1 MIKPTIRLAVLVA
14 ALHFISYAQLYK
26 GPAAG
31 TSEPGITTNT
41 NSVGVLQKPSSL
53 KLNIFNKFKSED
65 IPGPEYSTPP
75 KAPLGS
81 NIVRDVSFTHLNKSA
96 AESGI
101 IEFASFNGIED
112 AVSPSGFI
120 SIPPDPY
127 IAAGPEHLIQVVN
140 TRFRITDKKG
150 NHIKSIWAS
159 NWYGGLG
166 IENVSPFD
174 CKVIYD
180 HHSKRWVM
188 VWLHVNNTSSEAY
201 ILVSASEDSSA
212 EGNWYSWK
220 IASTVNGTTPSGK
233 WADYPGIGF
242 DDKAIYITT
251 NDFSFDGNKPA
262 TTKIKI
268 IPKTELYRNTIDPLN
283 FMDIYDIK
291 YPDYVFDAFNIRAAR
306 MHTLAEGCYFIAH
319 SRYTTKNSLAV
330 YELID
335 PLGSPILSGM
345 VMPVTQYDNP
355 TDANQLDGGTPLI
368 DIGNG
373 TAFYNE
379 PFYRDGILH
388 CVHNIG
394 FGTSPKYSALRYLA
408 LDTQNLKPLV
418 DAAMG
423 KEEFW
428 YYYPAVA
435 ADRNNNAVISF
446 SRSGLTEYPG
456 AYYTVVPSVSGI
468 PLGSI
473 EMKAGQGNYIRTH
486 GGERNRWGDYN
497 GAWVDPSDENNI
509 WLISEFAASAVY
521 QNIGRHWGNWVT
533 GIRLTA
539 FGGEVV
545 PAQTKVL
552 YASSGL
558 LSSGNMFTVNLSDG
572 LGNLLGESKFSLVK
586 SISIDPVS
594 KFIYGLAP
602 LGNGKSNLIRI
613 SSADGS
619 GYILHTLNID
629 SLTSIAF
636 DNQGNLFAARE
647 SGQIYSI
654 NPESGTDS
662 LKSIS
667 AMAINGMTFEPQTN
681 ELFICTPAFFGQPRD
696 RIYKVNLETGD
707 TLLIGRTNINKP
719 HNDLIFDENS
729 NLYSIVGTNS
739 QVTDLIKIDLNTG
752 IGTVIGST
760 GHRGLTGLAYL
771 TGMPVS
777 IDDEK
782 KQIALNSFKLSQN
795 YPNPFNPYTTIE
807 YHLPIDAQ
815 VRIRVYN
822 SIGKIISELVNQ
834 YKPAGIHRIQFNA
847 MNLRGDN
854 LSSGVYFYNIYAEG
868 IDGSKFRNMRKMII
882 LR

>member
-1 MIKPTIRLAVLVA
+1 MIKTTVRISLLVA
-14 ALHFISYAQLYK
+14 AFQCFCFAQLYK
-26 GPAAG
+26 GPASG
-31 TSEPGITTNT
+31 ISEPGIITNT
-41 NSVGVLQKPSSL
+41 NSVLVLQKPGTP
-53 KLNIFNKFKSED
+53 KLNIYNKLKGED
-65 IPGPEYSTPP
+65 IPGPEFSTIPR
-75 KAPLGS
+75 APIGS
-81 NIVRDVSFTHLNKSA
+81 NIFRDPSVARLKKSA
-96 AESGI
+96 AENGI

-112 AVSPSGFI
+112 AVSPNSTV

-140 TRFRITDKKG
+140 TRFRITDKNG
-150 NHIKSIWAS
+150 NQIKSIWAS
-159 NWYGGLG
+159 NWYAGLG

-180 HHSKRWVM
+180 HHSRRWIM
-188 VWLHVNNTSSEAY
+188 VWLHVDFTSSEAY
-201 ILVSASEDSSA
+201 ILISASEDSSA

-220 IASTVNGTTPSGK
+220 MASTVNGITLSGK

-242 DDKAIYITT
+242 DNKAIYITT
-251 NDFSFDGNKPA
+251 NEFSFDGSKPA

-268 IPKTELYRNTIDPLN
+268 IPKSELYRNTIDPLY

-306 MHTLAEGCYFIAH
+306 MHTLAEGCFFIAH
-319 SRYTTKNSLAV
+319 SRYTSKNSLAV

-335 PLGSPILSGM
+335 PLGSPILSGV

-355 TDANQLDGGTPLI
+355 TDANQLEGGTPLI

-394 FGTSPKYSALRYLA
+394 FGASPKYSAIRYLA
-408 LDTQNLKPLV
+408 IDMQILTPLV
-418 DAAMG
+418 DIAMG

-435 ADRNNNAVISF
+435 ADKNNNAVISF
-446 SRSGLTEYPG
+446 SRSGLAEYPG
-456 AYYTVVPSVSGI
+456 AYYTVIPSVSGI
-468 PLGSI
+468 PLGSF

-509 WLISEFAASAVY
+509 WLISEFASSAVY

-572 LGNLLGESKFSLVK
+572 SGNLLGESKFSLVN

-602 LGNGKSNLIRI
+602 LGNGKCNLIRI

-629 SLTSIAF
+629 SLTSISF
-636 DNQGNLFAARE
+636 NNNGNLFIARE
-647 SGQIYSI
+647 SGQIYLFDIS
-654 NPESGTDS
+654 SGTES
-662 LKSIS
+662 LKTTASIS
-667 AMAINGMTFEPQTN
+667 INGMAFEPQTN
-681 ELFICTPAFFGQPRD
+681 ELFICTPAYFGQPRD
-696 RIYKVNLETGD
+696 RIYRVNIDTGD
-707 TLLIGRTNINKP
+707 TLLIGKTNINKP
-719 HNDLIFDENS
+719 HNDLIFDENGT
-729 NLYSIVGTNS
+729 LYSIVGTNS

-752 IGTVIGST
+752 VGSIIGSS

-771 TGMPVS
+771 TGLPAS
-777 IDDEK
+777 IDDES
-782 KQIALNSFKLSQN
+782 KQIFPGTFTLSQN
-795 YPNPFNPYTTIE
+795 YPNPFNPATTIE
-807 YHLPIDAQ
+807 YNLPIDSY
-815 VRIRVYN
+815 VRIKVYN
-822 SIGKIISELVNQ
+822 SIGEIVSELVNQ
-834 YKPAGIHRIQFNA
+834 FKPAGTHRVQFNTFDI
-847 MNLRGDN
+847 RGGN
-854 LSSGVYFYNIYAEG
+854 LSSGVYFYEIKAEG
-868 IDGSKFRNMRKMII
+868 IDGSKFKENRKMVL